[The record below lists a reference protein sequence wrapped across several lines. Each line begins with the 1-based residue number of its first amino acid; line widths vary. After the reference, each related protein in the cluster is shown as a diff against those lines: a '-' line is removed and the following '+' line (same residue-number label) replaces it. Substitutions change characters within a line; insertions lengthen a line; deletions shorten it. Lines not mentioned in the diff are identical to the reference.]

1 MYRHLILVSITFL
14 WPLSPGLAMTTPGI
28 AAPEKIIAPLNQSLT
43 ESALNLTHKGF
54 LFNETLTHQQ
64 NYISYRV
71 PNSLATL
78 MFHSLGSPIPTNE
91 LLQCIAFAVSAT
103 HAFIMQGRGL
113 DPISTGFFQFTHEY
127 LNDDEVEIVVAD
139 FREIGRAMTYFELL
153 DVVRGIGE
161 FMIRPGQESQ
171 ELSFEAEFEGRGYL
185 GTGHVGF
192 KPSPTSTS

>member
-1 MYRHLILVSITFL
+1 
-14 WPLSPGLAMTTPGI
+14 MTTPGI
-28 AAPEKIIAPLNQSLT
+28 AAPENIIAPLNQSLT

-71 PNSLATL
+71 PNSPATL
-78 MFHSLGSPIPTNE
+78 LFHSLGSPIPTNE
-91 LLQCIAFAVSAT
+91 LLQCIGFAVSAT
-103 HAFIMQGRGL
+103 HSLIMEGRGL
-113 DPISTGFFQFTHEY
+113 DPISAGFFKYTREY

-139 FREIGRAMTYFELL
+139 FREIGRAMTYFELF
-153 DVVRGIGE
+153 DVVRGVGE

-171 ELSFEAEFEGRGYL
+171 ELRFEAEFEVRGYL

-192 KPSPTSTS
+192 NPSPTSTS